1 MKKSLLLS
9 AICCLTLTLWAGDGS
24 SKKSPIE
31 FDWEN
36 GNMQEATSKAIW
48 YRVNLD
54 KLYTEANPALALYII
69 NETDSTIHVQADA
82 TLLSQQESREYDI
95 APYQNKIWSVPVDL
109 LVRMKATECFLTMT
123 TNGKIRISANVQDV
137 RDIDKACINAQQ
149 LEWNTPIDQNSG
161 SKWYVISLRDAKDAV
176 NDGKSVKLT
185 LINKGASP
193 ATVKFLDSPDC
204 PSTGTTEHV
213 FNLDGNK
220 TQTVSVPRT
229 ALDMLEQTETYLQL
243 TTDAAIQ
250 FTVEMETSSSSQ
262 QTASMS
268 TSINLYE
275 EFNIVEGNW
284 YKIPLSDIHRSKYMP
299 EIKVTNE
306 SGSPVTLDEE
316 IMYTKQGE
324 TSGEVFTRKDITVAA
339 NATNIAT
346 IEPNIISALVKAGY
360 TDMYIRATNPT
371 PLKGYIRMR
380 HIHEGEDCS
389 TPRNLSDGVAEHLD
403 KETLVWFALPID
415 KLKSTTPY
423 NDLLLTVNSQA
434 SATLSLQ
441 VATACPAFDT
451 QDYTYSV
458 NGGEEF
464 NHRFPSSFFRMLLT
478 DTLFIGMEASQA
490 LNFTAKVVAAA
501 SPSVADVCSSAID
514 FNWDYGHQ
522 LAADSAQWYKI
533 PLGTLHLN
541 GKTADLLPVLSITN
555 RGSEA
560 ANVTMKMSQECP
572 LQSEPVAREIS
583 IAAGETYESA
593 ISMDMLTGINP
604 LLQEL
609 YAYISS
615 SQDIDWRI
623 RFVRENEGSSCAV
636 PYLFNWVSGNDID
649 NTTAWYMVDLREAKT
664 GKEGKYDILFTVKNL
679 DDAASLTLGLAPT
692 CPCDALQSQK
702 ANFSAG
708 QTRQHRLA
716 HSSFASLPDT
726 VWVRA
731 AATGRFHAK
740 AELIEADPFVP
751 VEIKDPQPIQWGV
764 KIEQTEDS
772 VWYYILPDIL
782 NEVTDRTARL
792 KIENGSSY
800 NVVYTYQT
808 YNRQITSQL
817 SDIHLPVGPSDT
829 VYRVFERAM
838 ADLMTKYDTVFV
850 CLAAKKPFSFTME
863 LADPNTGD
871 NCEHALTIVPGD
883 RWEHPVETDVWY
895 KVNVREIA
903 DTIDSRVD
911 LFLKNM
917 DNKNGRIYVD
927 LHTNCDSAAFQSFSY
942 SLTAN
947 STIDKEF
954 DSDFIKGL
962 NMDVFYAHVTS
973 ETRDSIIT
981 TVIPEVKLQDTIFV
995 CDSAI
1000 ACVPNTDYYQHAG
1013 DTVWYL
1019 VNVKNIRENTVG
1031 DAVLRINNAD
1041 PTVQNHF
1048 VGELAWNCPVV
1059 KKMTY
1064 KSYDIT
1070 KSYTRKIERAT
1081 INSHR
1086 QDVAYLRI
1094 VATHDFTFRVDVQLA
1109 KGDECKNAILFDW
1122 HNGNIHPKDSI
1133 FWYQVVMDS
1142 TMFEDTSNPDS
1153 IVYRDMRLLVEN
1165 LADDSTSAGADIFFD
1180 CDDPSLGSFSYTFA
1194 PSGSK
1199 YKDIDRD
1206 LLVALGWPDMYL
1218 SYHSSNATRISAS
1231 FISEAEKVYYYDTIQ
1246 ATVCDSSKFIY
1257 QLNEDKSIV
1266 REVYSGDPASQ
1277 WFTDTVSFVDGTSWN
1292 DSVYVFH
1299 VKPIVMLP
1307 ILNTA
1312 EALDTIAHAL
1322 PILKQGMVPFFDSSL
1337 VALRNYYKFI
1347 MTDTLSAIVDEDDIY
1362 WYNEYYAP
1370 LSKKM
1375 TTFNAYYAFQDSCFN
1390 WYNFNLSHDYEPTA
1404 EKITFMVEPWRY
1416 DTLLASTDTVC
1427 PGKTVTIRGKNY
1439 VVNSEVYIRDTVAN
1453 VTVKDTLN
1461 LDRLI
1466 DSVYVYHYY
1475 TWVYPDLETELPAQP
1490 VVACGKSID
1499 CSAVTAALRSLY
1511 DEKDDPLDVTITD
1524 VIWQRKNLTTS
1535 EFEAL
1540 PTPAVEN
1547 RLDSATQSVELR
1559 YGLITEC
1566 DDTIFSETIP
1576 FTPDPYVRVYK
1587 SVADTVC
1594 AGTDYEGAKT
1604 SHIVTSPFVTWNDTV
1619 LVETDTLTFDSVYI
1633 YAIHAYAMPEPVTTL
1648 SAQPVVACGKAIDCS
1663 AATAALR
1670 STYIDEK
1677 SNPLDVTVT
1686 EVIWQRKDVGADTYA
1701 ALDSTRVDRA
1711 VTSVT
1716 LRYGLVTECDTV
1728 YSVDFEFTPTAYVVV
1743 EQVVKDTVCAG
1754 TEYQGVKTTRTISA
1768 YTEWNDIVPV
1778 ETDTLTFDSVYV
1790 YQITPYDALT
1800 LPTYTTPLYAE
1811 VGSAV
1816 DVTTQTAELKS
1827 DFAQTNNQPL
1837 VSIAWEIQL
1846 PQTSSWTDLTAA
1858 PLDVALAGL
1867 TAHLRYTVTTS
1878 CESDT
1883 SDVIDLPIHGYYR
1896 VDTTIIDTVCVGT
1909 EYAGRLTAHTVSAF
1923 TEWQDSVHTDGLVAC
1938 DSVFHYRIY
1947 SYFFAL
1953 PEDLD
1958 LFAAVAICD
1967 TAVSVEAPQAQI
1979 DELMADPLFAPNTV
1993 VTWQMF
1999 RGSQWNT
2006 LTADPIYDDEVR
2018 IRVNI
2023 TSDCGTLTSDEA
2035 TLLVHKPTAD
2045 NQTQYSSLPA
2055 EAMFGNRIVMINYR
2069 ASREE
2074 LGLDSISPDS
2084 VRWYRVVGEPD
2095 KIECTMC
2102 DDEFLATGYYYT
2114 TGEPLVGRF
2123 YARLMYHESQS
2134 MPCGAVARTR
2144 VVDCILQTSA
2154 PQLSPTIVRPRQ
2166 TMNLSGIMPD
2176 AKVTVSVFSQLGELI
2191 ERYSGTGATLTQ
2203 IQAAASLGCYL
2214 VHIAYD
2220 DESTT
2225 FKYIVK

>member
-54 KLYTEANPALALYII
+54 QLYTEANPALALYII

-137 RDIDKACINAQQ
+137 RDIDKACINAQP
-149 LEWNTPIDQNSG
+149 LVWNTPIDQTIG
-161 SKWYVISLRDAKDAV
+161 SKWYVISLRDAKDAT
-176 NDGKSVKLT
+176 NNGKSVKLT

-213 FNLDGNK
+213 FNLDGNT

-250 FTVEMETSSSSQ
+250 FTVGMETSSSSQ
-262 QTASMS
+262 QTANVS
-268 TSINLYE
+268 TQINLYE
-275 EFNIVEGNW
+275 DFPIEGNKW
-284 YKIPLSDIHRSKYMP
+284 YKIPLSEIHRSKYMP

-306 SGSPVTLDEE
+306 SSSPVTFDEE
-316 IMYTKQGE
+316 IMYTKQDE
-324 TSGEVFTRKDITVAA
+324 TSGEVFTRKGITVAA

-371 PLKGYIRMR
+371 LLKGYIRMR

-415 KLKSTTPY
+415 KLQSTTLH

-458 NGGEEF
+458 NDSYT
-464 NHRFPSSFFRMLLT
+464 HRFPSSFFRMLLT

-490 LNFTAKVVAAA
+490 LNFTAEVVASETPA
-501 SPSVADVCSSAID
+501 VADVCSSAID

-533 PLGTLHLN
+533 PLDTLHLN

-572 LQSEPVAREIS
+572 LQSKPIAREIS

-609 YAYISS
+609 YAFISS

-636 PYLFNWVSGNDID
+636 PYLFNWVSGSDAD

-664 GKEGKYDILFTVKNL
+664 GNDGKYDMLFTVKNL
-679 DDAASLTLGLAPT
+679 GDETASLTLGLAPT

-731 AATGRFHAK
+731 TATGRFHAK
-740 AELIEADPFVP
+740 AELIPAEDFDP
-751 VEIKDPQPIQWGV
+751 ITITDPRPIQWGE
-764 KIEQTEDS
+764 KISQNEGDS
-772 VWYYILPDIL
+772 VWYYILPDTL
-782 NEVTDRTARL
+782 SKVTNRTARL
-792 KIENGSSY
+792 KIENGTSG

-808 YNRQITSQL
+808 YARDITSQL
-817 SDIHLPVGPSDT
+817 SDIHLPVGPSAT

-871 NCEHALTIVPGD
+871 NCEHALTIVPGN

-903 DTIDSRVD
+903 DTIDSRID

-917 DNKNGRIYVD
+917 DNKNGRVYVD
-927 LHTNCDSAAFQSFSY
+927 FYTGCDSAAFQSVSY
-942 SLTAN
+942 LLTAN

-1142 TMFEDTSNPDS
+1142 TMFEDKSNPDS

-1246 ATVCDSSKFIY
+1246 ATVCDSSEFKY
-1257 QLNEDKSIV
+1257 QLNEDKLIV

-1299 VKPIVMLP
+1299 VRPIVMAP
-1307 ILNTA
+1307 VLNT
-1312 EALDTIAHAL
+1312 EDALDTIAHAL
-1322 PILKQGMVPFFDSSL
+1322 PILKQGMMPFFDSSL
-1337 VALRNYYKFI
+1337 VALKAYYKSI
-1347 MTDTLSAIVDEDDIY
+1347 MSDTISSINEDDIY
-1362 WYNEYYAP
+1362 WYNEPHMILKNTNVFY
-1370 LSKKM
+1370 
-1375 TTFNAYYAFQDSCFN
+1375 AYYAFRDNCEN
-1390 WYNFNLSHDYEPTA
+1390 LYNFDEDHEYVPNSNL
-1404 EKITFMVEPWRY
+1404 ITFKVEPWRY
-1416 DTLLASTDTVC
+1416 DTVLVITDTIC
-1427 PGKTVTIRGKNY
+1427 PGDTVTIRDKKY
-1439 VVNSEVYIRDTVAN
+1439 VINSEVYIRDTVDG
-1453 VTVKDTLN
+1453 VKVKDTLN

-1475 TWVYPDLETELPAQP
+1475 TWVYPDELETDLPVQP

-1499 CSAVTAALRSLY
+1499 CTKPTQYLNSIYRP
-1511 DEKDDPLDVTITD
+1511 DEKDDPLDVTITNI
-1524 VIWQRKNLTTS
+1524 IWQRRNTDGTYAALSS
-1535 EFEAL
+1535 E
-1540 PTPAVEN
+1540 
-1547 RLDSATQSVELR
+1547 RLDRTETSVTLR
-1559 YGLITEC
+1559 YGLVTEC
-1566 DDTIFSETIP
+1566 GTTVFSTDFP
-1576 FTPDPYVRVYK
+1576 FTPTAYVIVEQVVK
-1587 SVADTVC
+1587 DTVC
-1594 AGTDYEGAKT
+1594 VGTEYQGAKT
-1604 SHIVTSPFVTWNDTV
+1604 KQVITAYTTWNDTV

-1633 YAIHAYAMPEPVTTL
+1633 YQIAAY
-1648 SAQPVVACGKAIDCS
+1648 
-1663 AATAALR
+1663 
-1670 STYIDEK
+1670 
-1677 SNPLDVTVT
+1677 NPLTM
-1686 EVIWQRKDVGADTYA
+1686 
-1701 ALDSTRVDRA
+1701 
-1711 VTSVT
+1711 
-1716 LRYGLVTECDTV
+1716 
-1728 YSVDFEFTPTAYVVV
+1728 
-1743 EQVVKDTVCAG
+1743 
-1754 TEYQGVKTTRTISA
+1754 
-1768 YTEWNDIVPV
+1768 
-1778 ETDTLTFDSVYV
+1778 
-1790 YQITPYDALT
+1790 
-1800 LPTYTTPLYAE
+1800 PTYTTQLYAE

-1816 DVTTQTAELKS
+1816 DVTTQTAELKA
-1827 DFAQTNNQPL
+1827 DFNQHNNQSL
-1837 VSIAWEIQL
+1837 TSITWEIRL
-1846 PQTSSWTDLTAA
+1846 PSQSWTALADT

-1883 SDVIDLPIHGYYR
+1883 SEVIDLPIHGYYR

-1923 TEWQDSVHTDGLVAC
+1923 TEWQDSVYTDGLVAC

-1947 SYFFAL
+1947 SYLFAL

-1958 LFAAVAICD
+1958 LSAAVAICD
-1967 TAVSVEAPQAQI
+1967 TAISIDAPQAQI
-1979 DELMADPLFAPNTV
+1979 ERFMQDPLFAPNTT
-1993 VTWQMF
+1993 VTWQTF
-1999 RGSQWNT
+1999 RGSQWET
-2006 LTADPIYDDEVR
+2006 LTADPVYGEQVR
-2018 IRVNI
+2018 IRVVLN
-2023 TSDCGTLTSDEA
+2023 SDCGTLTSDEA

-2074 LGLDSISPDS
+2074 LGLDSIAPDS
-2084 VRWYRVVGEPD
+2084 VRWYRVVDDPD
-2095 KIECTMC
+2095 KIDCTTC

-2154 PQLSPTIVRPRQ
+2154 PKLSPTIVRPRQ

-2220 DESTT
+2220 DESIT